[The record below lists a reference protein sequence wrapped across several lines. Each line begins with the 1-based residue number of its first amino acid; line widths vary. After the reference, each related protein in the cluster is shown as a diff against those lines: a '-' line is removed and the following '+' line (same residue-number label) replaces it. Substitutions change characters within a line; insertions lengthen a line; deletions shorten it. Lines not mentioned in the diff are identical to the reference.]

1 MDELLKPFS
10 IVDANGRVVMS
21 GMSPDAPPTIAGCTL
36 LEEQPPTPWAYWDF
50 ALCVWREPG
59 QAPST
64 RHVFDWPS
72 HAWIDP
78 RSLADI
84 KADQQADVSAE
95 GRRRAAALTAGY
107 PDFEQKTWPTQEREA
122 LAWEVNPATP
132 TPFLDGIA
140 AVRGITPEDM
150 RAKTLGAV
158 KAFREASQYLVGT
171 RQALRDAIEAATT
184 AEAVLAVTWP
194 TDPSTPDAP

>member
-1 MDELLKPFS
+1 MMMRPFA
-10 IVDANGRVVMS
+10 IVDAHGKQVMA
-21 GMSPDAPPTIAGCTL
+21 GMSPQPPACPEGCTL
-36 LEEQPPTPWAYWDF
+36 LGLEPPTPTSFWDF
-50 ALCVWREPG
+50 AAQAWCEPG
-59 QAPST
+59 VRPSP
-64 RHVFDWPS
+64 RHVFDWAS
-72 HAWIDP
+72 HSWIDP

-158 KAFREASQYLVGT
+158 KAFRQASQYLVGT

-194 TDPSTPDAP
+194 NDPTTPDAP